1 MRTEFTLV
9 ALFAHALA
17 AGCSSSDGAPATDP
31 EITAFSYE
39 NEEVSLDS
47 DLVVPSGE
55 VGRIGPGVTLT
66 ATADVT
72 IRVEGTLV
80 IAATKASPARLVG
93 AGTVDSWQGI
103 VVEAGGKIDFE
114 HVEMRDAKYGIHALA
129 GSTFAVDYAD
139 ISGGFK
145 AAILESDGTFDHSHF
160 AGAMPTSISFAA
172 EVSIDD
178 PNGTMTILSA
188 SPTVTNSVFVGAS
201 PFTDMVRIGGE
212 SKPTF
217 DHVLLRDAHCGFHN
231 FGAANNSPLVKNSIF
246 ENLSYGVMAF
256 STKPVFENN
265 VFRNNQNDVGFCLG
279 ATADNAPVLSGNYY
293 EAGNAAIDPGCVQ
306 IGTTEASAATAPI
319 EGAGPAGL

>member
-1 MRTEFTLV
+1 MKTESTLV
-9 ALFAHALA
+9 ALFALTLA
-17 AGCSSSDGAPATDP
+17 ACSSSDDGAPPADP
-31 EITAFSYE
+31 EVTAFSYE
-39 NEEVSLDS
+39 NEDVSLDA

-80 IAATKASPARLVG
+80 IAATKDSPARLVG
-93 AGTVDSWQGI
+93 TGTVDSWQGI
-103 VVEAGGKIDFE
+103 VVEAGGKIDLD

-129 GSTFAVDYAD
+129 GSAFTVDHAD
-139 ISGGFK
+139 IAGGFK
-145 AAILESDGTFDHSHF
+145 AAIIETDGTFDHSRF
-160 AGAMPTSISFAA
+160 AGATPTSISFAA

-178 PNGTMTILSA
+178 PNGTMTILNA
-188 SPTVTNSVFVGAS
+188 SPTVTNSEFVGAS

-212 SKPTF
+212 AKPTF

-231 FGAANNSPLVKNSIF
+231 FGAANNSPIVKNSIF
-246 ENLSYGVMAF
+246 QNLSYGVMAF

-265 VFRNNQNDVGFCLG
+265 VFRGNQNDVGFCIG
-279 ATADNAPVLSGNYY
+279 AKAENAPVLSGNYY
-293 EAGNAAIDPGCVQ
+293 EAGTPAIDPLCVQ
-306 IGTTEASAATAPI
+306 IGTAETNAATAPI